1 MPINGTA
8 DPNRLTRY
16 APTMASLDTDPLMLP
31 DVKVLQVIYEIDDA
45 VMADLIPPAL
55 HPTIPPT
62 MHVIGMRAEDGP
74 LGAFTLAVVRVGC
87 RAAVRPRGLP
97 TRAVCTDGEAAR
109 ALTERWGF
117 PITIGEPVL
126 RERYDRQS
134 IEVNEGNV
142 TVLSAQLIDPVPIG
156 NGDLLYTAGMHV
168 AHIADADQS
177 GETKPWLVQV
187 DPEFAVSRADRGQAQ
202 IDAFDSEFWDAPLLR
217 PVYPIVASYTTANIT
232 LPAIRYICD
241 PLQPAISGT
250 VAL

>member
-1 MPINGTA
+1 MPINGNA
-8 DPNRLTRY
+8 DPGLLTAY
-16 APTMASLDTDPLMLP
+16 APSMASLDTEALTLP
-31 DVKVLQVIYEIDDA
+31 DVKVLNVIYEIDDS

-62 MHVIGMRAEDGP
+62 VHVIGMRAEDGP
-74 LGAFTLAVVRVGC
+74 LGAFTIAIVRVGC

-97 TRAVCTDGEAAR
+97 TRAVCTEGEAAA
-109 ALTERWGF
+109 ALKERWGF

-126 RERYDRQS
+126 RQRYDRQS
-134 IEVNEGNV
+134 IEVNDGNV

-168 AHIADADQS
+168 ANLTRD
-177 GETKPWLVQV
+177 GETRPWLVQV

-202 IDAFDSEFWDAPLLR
+202 IDAFDSGFWGAPELR
-217 PVYPIVASYTTANIT
+217 PVYPVVASYTTANVT
-232 LPAIRYICD
+232 LPRIRYICD
-241 PLQPAISGT
+241 PLVPAISGT

>member
-1 MPINGTA
+1 MPINGNA
-8 DPNRLTRY
+8 AASQLTQY
-16 APTMASLDTDPLMLP
+16 APAMTSLDTDPLTLP

-45 VMADLIPPAL
+45 VMADLLPPAL

-62 MHVIGMRAEDGP
+62 MHVIGMRADDGP
-74 LGAFTLAVVRVGC
+74 LGAFTLALVRVGC

-97 TRAVCTDGEAAR
+97 TRAVCTEGEAAE
-109 ALTERWGF
+109 ALRERWGF
-117 PITIGEPVL
+117 PITVGDAVL

-134 IEVNEGNV
+134 IEVNDGNV

-156 NGDLLYTAGMHV
+156 NGDLLYTAGMH
-168 AHIADADQS
+168 IAAVERE

-202 IDAFDSEFWDAPLLR
+202 IDAFDSLYWDAPELR
-217 PVYPIVASYTTANIT
+217 PVYPIVASYTTANVT

-241 PLQPAISGT
+241 PDQPAISGT

>member
-1 MPINGTA
+1 MPINGNA
-8 DPNRLTRY
+8 AASQLTQY
-16 APTMASLDTDPLMLP
+16 APAMASLDTEPLTLP

-45 VMADLIPPAL
+45 VMADLLPPAL

-62 MHVIGMRAEDGP
+62 MHVIGMRADDGP

-97 TRAVCTDGEAAR
+97 TRAVCTEGEAAE
-109 ALTERWGF
+109 ALRERWGF
-117 PITIGEPVL
+117 PITVGDAVL

-134 IEVNEGNV
+134 IEVNDGNV

-156 NGDLLYTAGMHV
+156 NGDLLYTAGMH
-168 AHIADADQS
+168 IAAVERE

-202 IDAFDSEFWDAPLLR
+202 IDAFDSLYWDAPELR
-217 PVYPIVASYTTANIT
+217 PVYPIVASYTTANVT

-241 PLQPAISGT
+241 PDQPAISGT

>member
-1 MPINGTA
+1 MPINGNA
-8 DPNRLTRY
+8 DPALLTRY
-16 APTMASLDTDPLMLP
+16 APTMSSLDTESLTLP
-31 DVKVLQVIYEIDDA
+31 DVKVLQVIYEIDDSVKA
-45 VMADLIPPAL
+45 ELLPPAL

-62 MHVIGMRAEDGP
+62 IHVIGMRAEDGP
-74 LGAFTLAVVRVGC
+74 LGPFTIAIVRVGC

-97 TRAVCTDGEAAR
+97 TRAVCTEGEAAT

-117 PITIGEPVL
+117 PITVGEPAL

-134 IEVNEGNV
+134 IEVNDGNV
-142 TVLSAQLIDPVPIG
+142 TVLSAQLVDPVPIG

-168 AHIADADQS
+168 ANVERD

-187 DPEFAVSRADRGQAQ
+187 DPDFEVSRADRGSAQ
-202 IDAFDSEFWDAPLLR
+202 IDAFDSNFWDAPDLR

-232 LPAIRYICD
+232 LPKIRYICD
-241 PLQPAISGT
+241 PMQPAISGT